1 MTAPVAPVANVF
13 TLDPG
18 LPFVD
23 ALAAGILDRV
33 GPDPLALSRATV
45 LLPTARA
52 VRSLRDAFLRLAD
65 GRPVLLPRLSPLGDV
80 DADEIAL
87 TLEGLGAGAG
97 GLTIPPAIS
106 ALRRQ
111 LLLSRLILAAGDRF
125 ARTKAQAAKLAAEL
139 GKLLDQVQTE
149 RLSFDS
155 LKTLVPEDYAEHWQE
170 TLRFLAIVIEQW
182 PGLLETQGLVDPAVE
197 RDARLTA
204 LARSLELR
212 PPDGPVIAAGS
223 TGSIPA
229 TADLLAV
236 IARLPDGA
244 VVLPGLDR
252 DLDEDTWARLDD
264 GHPQFGLKRLLDRL
278 GVDRAAVRSWPV
290 PAGMASRA
298 PAARA
303 RLIAEALRPAETTE
317 AWRALPALEE
327 AALDGLTRIDC
338 PTPQEEAGVIAL
350 LLRRALETPGRTA
363 ALVTPDRDLARRV
376 AAELRRWDVDVD
388 DSAGRPLAETPVGS
402 WLRHLADY
410 AATPTPVGLLS
421 LLKHPLAACGMDPAA
436 FRSLVRALE
445 RAILRGPRPADG
457 FKGLRDA
464 LAAAEK
470 DRFDTPDDR
479 RALGQFLTELER
491 RIGGLTGAVA
501 DGERSLR
508 EWLDLHAQAAELL
521 AGTDAED
528 GALRVWR
535 HDDGEAAARFLN
547 ELAEAADG
555 FPPLGGADYAA
566 LLEVAM
572 SGRAVRPRFGLHP
585 RLHILGLLEA
595 RLQQFDLMILG
606 GLNEGTWPPA
616 PAADPWMSRPMRQDF
631 GLPSPE
637 RHIGQTAHDF
647 AQATGA
653 AEVVLTRAERVEGT
667 PTVPSRWLLRLD
679 AVLEKAGLAGALE
692 ADQPWWLALH
702 KALDWPDRVRP
713 CAAPAPTPPLAA
725 RPRKLSVTQVETWM
739 RDPYAV
745 YARHILNLRA
755 LDPIDADPGAAER
768 GQFIHAALDAFVR
781 AYPDRM
787 PPDALEELHRF
798 GREAFGPLLEQP
810 SIRTFWWP
818 RFERIAEWFLAEER
832 GRRATVTPLAT
843 EVRGRLVLDA
853 PGGPFTL
860 TATADR
866 IDRVQADRLGIID
879 YKTGQ
884 PPNDKEVRLGK
895 APQLP
900 LEALIA
906 MEGGFEG
913 VAPAPVA
920 ELAFWHLSGGEPAGH
935 VRLLKED
942 PTTLAA
948 EAKEGLLNLI
958 ARFDDAAT
966 PYLSQPR
973 PGWAPRYTDYGHL
986 ARVAEWSAGGGEGEP

>member
-1 MTAPVAPVANVF
+1 MTANVY
-13 TLDPG
+13 TLAPG

-33 GPDPLALSRATV
+33 GTDPLALSRTTV

-52 VRSLRDAFLRLAD
+52 VRSLREAFLRLAD
-65 GRPVLLPRLSPLGDV
+65 GRPVLLPRLSPLGDI

-87 TLEGLGAGAG
+87 TLDGLGAGAG
-97 GLTIPPAIS
+97 GLEIPPAIS
-106 ALRRQ
+106 VLRRQ

-149 RLSFDS
+149 RLSFEG
-155 LKTLVPEDYAEHWQE
+155 LKTLVPGDYAEHWQE
-170 TLRFLAIVIEQW
+170 TLKFLAIVIEQW
-182 PGLLETQGLVDPAVE
+182 PGILENQGLVDPAME

-204 LARSLELR
+204 LARTLAADA
-212 PPDGPVIAAGS
+212 PTGPVIAAGS

-236 IARLPDGA
+236 ISRLPDGA
-244 VVLPGLDR
+244 VVLPGLDQ
-252 DLDEDTWARLDD
+252 DLDEDTWMRLDD
-264 GHPQFGLKRLLDRL
+264 GHPQFGLKRLLERL
-278 GVDRAAVRSWPV
+278 GVERRDVRPWPL
-290 PAGMASRA
+290 PADLMPRA
-298 PAARA
+298 PADRA

-317 AWRALPALEE
+317 AWRGLPALDE
-327 AALDGLTRIDC
+327 AALEGLTRIDC

-350 LLRRALETPGRTA
+350 LLRKALEMPERTA

-376 AAELRRWDVDVD
+376 AAELRRWDVAVD

-402 WLRHLADY
+402 YLRHLADF

-421 LLKHPLAACGMDPAA
+421 LLKHPLAACGMDPAE

-464 LAAAEK
+464 LAGAPA
-470 DRFDTPDDR
+470 DHFDTPDDR
-479 RALGQFLTELER
+479 RLLGHFLTELER
-491 RIGGLTGAVA
+491 RIGALCDAA
-501 DGERSLR
+501 EDGERTLR

-521 AGTDAED
+521 AGTETED

-535 HDDGEAAARFLN
+535 HDDGEAAARFIN
-547 ELAEAADG
+547 ELADAADG
-555 FPPLGGADYAA
+555 FPPMTGRDYAA
-566 LLEVAM
+566 LLEVTMA
-572 SGRAVRPRFGLHP
+572 GRAVRPRFGLHP
-585 RLHILGLLEA
+585 RVHVLGLLEA

-616 PAADPWMSRPMRQDF
+616 PAADPWMSRPMRRDF

-647 AQATGA
+647 AQAAGA
-653 AEVVLTRAERVEGT
+653 AQVVLTRAERVEGT

-679 AVLEKAGLAGALE
+679 AVLEKSGLRGRIE
-692 ADQPWWLALH
+692 ADAPHWLALY

-713 CAAPAPTPPLAA
+713 CPAPAPMPPPKA
-725 RPRKLSVTQVETWM
+725 RPRSLSVTQVETWM

-745 YARHILNLRA
+745 YARHVLKLSA

-781 AYPDRM
+781 TYPDRL
-787 PPDALEELHRF
+787 PPDALESLHRF
-798 GREAFGPLLEQP
+798 GKEAFGALLDQP
-810 SIRTFWWP
+810 SIRAFWWP
-818 RFERIAEWFLAEER
+818 RFERIAAWFLAEER
-832 GRRATVTPLAT
+832 ARRAVARPLAT
-843 EVRGRLVLDA
+843 EVRGKLTLDA
-853 PGGPFTL
+853 PGGPFVL
-860 TATADR
+860 TAKADR
-866 IDRVQADRLGIID
+866 IDRVEGDRLAIID

-884 PPNDKEVRLGK
+884 PPNDREVRLGK

-906 MEGGFEG
+906 MAGGFEG
-913 VAPAPVA
+913 VAPAEVA

-935 VRLLKED
+935 ARPLKED
-942 PTTLAA
+942 PAVLAA
-948 EAKEGLLNLI
+948 EARDGLRRLVAL
-958 ARFDDAAT
+958 FDDERT
-966 PYLSQPR
+966 PYRSQPR
-973 PGWAPRYTDYGHL
+973 PGWAPKYTDYAHL
-986 ARVAEWSAGGGEGEP
+986 ARVAEWSAGGGEGGE